1 MIKILRIHFLLFFSL
16 LLMVS
21 VLTSCGKKM
30 STSSADDIKKKELEL
45 KEKEL
50 KLKEEEL
57 KRKEQSGSGSSGYD
71 GSSSRLF
78 PEASERSL
86 TARDVENLG
95 LWDLKVMRNEI
106 FADYGYRFKTE
117 EMRDYFSRQRWYSPR
132 YDDVNNML
140 TKTEK
145 DNIEL
150 IKRYEERL
158 GNNDFGR

>member
-1 MIKILRIHFLLFFSL
+1 MKKILKTHFLLLFSL

-21 VLTSCGKKM
+21 VLTSCGNKK
-30 STSSADDIKKKELEL
+30 STSSTDDLKKKELEL

-50 KLKEEEL
+50 NLKEEEL
-57 KRKEQSGSGSSGYD
+57 KRKEQSGSGSGYEQ
-71 GSSSRLF
+71 SASRLY
-78 PEASERSL
+78 PEASERTLNS
-86 TARDVENLG
+86 RDVENLS
-95 LWDLKVMRNEI
+95 LWDLKIMRNEI

-117 EMRDYFSRQRWYSPR
+117 EMREYFSRLRWYSPR

-150 IKRYEERL
+150 IKRYEERQ
-158 GNNDFGR
+158 GNNDFAR